1 MEAIGKYFSKKWDLS
16 DQSQRDDERK
26 KVKERSSACSTG
38 NTDIF
43 GEGLMSADCK
53 PMLFNCFK
61 NLEVKVKEI
70 FDLANANESQ
80 IKGEQKL
87 NCLTESVEFI
97 SARFDKYEADRQ
109 KKDEKVNSLEEKVLG
124 LTEKV
129 DKLSSLI
136 DRQEQYPKR
145 DCILIHGVK
154 ENQYEDTDEVV
165 VSKIKNE
172 MDLEISPRDIDRTN
186 RIGVPSK
193 GKNRP
198 IIVKLVRYMER
209 RHVFTN
215 KKRLERKNISISKS
229 LTKIRMNALKE
240 ARNKF
245 GYSSV
250 WTSDGKIMYKE
261 ESNTKAKIYFDWHSG
276 KQKLFYRKTGFA
288 FDFDGIIL
296 FLFVW
301 GIFYEAFQNS
311 FSS

>member
-1 MEAIGKYFSKKWDLS
+1 
-16 DQSQRDDERK
+16 
-26 KVKERSSACSTG
+26 
-38 NTDIF
+38 
-43 GEGLMSADCK
+43 MSADCK

-109 KKDEKVNSLEEKVLG
+109 KKDEMVNSLEEKVLG

-198 IIVKLVRYMER
+198 IIVKLVRYMDR

-250 WTSDGKIMYKE
+250 WTADGKIMYKE
-261 ESNTKAKIYFDWHSG
+261 ESDTKAKIYFD
-276 KQKLFYRKTGFA
+276 
-288 FDFDGIIL
+288 
-296 FLFVW
+296 
-301 GIFYEAFQNS
+301 
-311 FSS
+311 